1 MSNEEIIEKARNA
14 VLEYDA
20 DSAVEAAEEAIKAGM
35 NPVDVIA
42 NGFTKAMNEIA
53 AKYEAKQLFLPHVVA
68 ASDAMTAGIDVLN
81 PYLEKM
87 GVAEGSGLGTIVIG
101 TIEGDIHSIGKDIV
115 AIMLKIAGYNVVNLG
130 RDVPVKDFIEEAKKH
145 NANVIGS
152 SALMTST
159 MVNQIRIEELL
170 KEDSLRDKFK
180 TMVGGAPVTQDWA
193 DKIGADIYAENASDS
208 VNKLKAALN

>member
-101 TIEGDIHSIGKDIV
+101 TIEGDIHSIGKDITMLSIWDV
-115 AIMLKIAGYNVVNLG
+115 MFQLKTSLRKLKSIMLV
-130 RDVPVKDFIEEAKKH
+130 
-145 NANVIGS
+145 
-152 SALMTST
+152 
-159 MVNQIRIEELL
+159 
-170 KEDSLRDKFK
+170 
-180 TMVGGAPVTQDWA
+180 
-193 DKIGADIYAENASDS
+193 
-208 VNKLKAALN
+208 